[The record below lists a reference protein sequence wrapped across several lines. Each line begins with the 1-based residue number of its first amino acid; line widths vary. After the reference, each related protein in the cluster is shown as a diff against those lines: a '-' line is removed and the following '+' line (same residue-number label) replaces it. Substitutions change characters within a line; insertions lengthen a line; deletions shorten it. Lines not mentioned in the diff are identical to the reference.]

1 MISLHLWHYLGANV
15 LQKELNLWRF
25 FGHED
30 SEAKKT
36 LTFHHRWWPTLQ
48 VLRFPYLF
56 ALQEHDA
63 ARIFKARPQWTH
75 APGLHLRRCM
85 VGLERLWS
93 TVCLSAWL
101 LLWELCSK
109 FATVGM
115 MKVYVGIFHRCRRD
129 GGGSGSHLEMVGNCL
144 SIPFGKKWHKFSVT
158 VCHKSPGT
166 QPNSQVMGEAWM
178 FWLLPFT
185 GPDGTGVEW
194 GIEEAQARLWQL
206 FSTSTKDHKGFIHGS
221 HIFRGWRFCSLVFW
235 FVMHQMSPS

>member
-1 MISLHLWHYLGANV
+1 MTLVLPKWKDIDNKSWWFVPDKLAIMNKRWCDFAAFVTLFRGQCASEGTQSLT
-15 LQKELNLWRF
+15 F

-30 SEAKKT
+30 SEAKTT

-109 FATVGM
+109 FATLGM

-144 SIPFGKKWHKFSVT
+144 SIPFGKKWHKFSY
-158 VCHKSPGT
+158 SM
-166 QPNSQVMGEAWM
+166 SQVTWYPTE
-178 FWLLPFT
+178 
-185 GPDGTGVEW
+185 
-194 GIEEAQARLWQL
+194 
-206 FSTSTKDHKGFIHGS
+206 
-221 HIFRGWRFCSLVFW
+221 
-235 FVMHQMSPS
+235 